1 MANTAR
7 CGGHITLLFT
17 VDKAARLK
25 RGQGSTGA
33 GFSIHHGVE
42 ISGQLHL
49 KQRNKPQRSVG
60 ITPDVRSETQPPQAS
75 IVHIRDMHG
84 RTVEDTGLYLDY
96 IEACRHAT
104 LLREDE
110 WLELEVVLECPT
122 SQGFGMSAAGLL
134 ALGTFI
140 QRSTNRGTTVQYQ
153 KIAHRIEREHGA
165 GLGDVLGMSV
175 GGIELRTSPGAPGW
189 PGQARGFH
197 AEGPILLV
205 WDDVEQRHTSTYIDH
220 PDWQRTITAAGQQGV
235 EALASGPWDPERW
248 SDLLEQSRHF
258 ATASGML
265 SETKRLRV
273 YNTVLNEIGLAGLQS
288 NYAVRLCMLGNSV
301 AVVPRKLEKPCET
314 EHLDA
319 LAKQLDTH
327 GISAF
332 ITRFGPLTHGA

>member
-1 MANTAR
+1 MAQVLVMCWVCPWVELSCVPVQVLPDGQVKQGDFTQR
-7 CGGHITLLFT
+7 DRFYWCGTMLNNAIRPPTLTTL
-17 VDKAARLK
+17 
-25 RGQGSTGA
+25 TGNA
-33 GFSIHHGVE
+33 
-42 ISGQLHL
+42 
-49 KQRNKPQRSVG
+49 
-60 ITPDVRSETQPPQAS
+60 
-75 IVHIRDMHG
+75 
-84 RTVEDTGLYLDY
+84 
-96 IEACRHAT
+96 
-104 LLREDE
+104 
-110 WLELEVVLECPT
+110 
-122 SQGFGMSAAGLL
+122 
-134 ALGTFI
+134 
-140 QRSTNRGTTVQYQ
+140 
-153 KIAHRIEREHGA
+153 
-165 GLGDVLGMSV
+165 
-175 GGIELRTSPGAPGW
+175 
-189 PGQARGFH
+189 
-197 AEGPILLV
+197 
-205 WDDVEQRHTSTYIDH
+205 
-220 PDWQRTITAAGQQGV
+220 ITAAGQQGV